1 MKLPSAKWMNKMKGR
16 VIKGIAGFY
25 YVQTKTGLYECKAK
39 GIFRKQKIKII
50 PGDYVTIEVLNEEEK
65 KGNIETLADR
75 KNELI
80 RPVVSNVEQAL
91 IIFAASQPEPNFNLL
106 DRLILLMEEQ
116 EVEISICFNKADL
129 VTEQEKERLR
139 EIYRN
144 CGCEVFFTSTKE
156 KQGIGELK
164 EKLFGKTTVLAGPS
178 GVGKSSTINLLQNHV
193 MMETGAVSEKI
204 ARGKHTTRHAE
215 LIEIEEGTYIVDT
228 PGFSS
233 LYTLDIEKEQ
243 LKEYYEEFKEC
254 SGGCRF
260 LGCLHYKEPDC
271 LVKEKVE
278 TGEISKLRYENYIQI
293 LEEIKEKRKY

>member
-1 MKLPSAKWMNKMKGR
+1 MQGR

-25 YVQTKTGLYECKAK
+25 YVQTTTGLYECKAK

-65 KGNIETLADR
+65 KGNIETLEDR
-75 KNELI
+75 KNQLI
-80 RPVVSNVEQAL
+80 RPVVSNVDQAL

-116 EVEISICFNKADL
+116 EVDILLCFNKADL
-129 VTEQEKERLR
+129 ITEEEKNRLTK
-139 EIYRN
+139 IYQN
-144 CGCEVFFTSTKE
+144 CGCKLFFTSTKE
-156 KQGIGELK
+156 NVGIAELK
-164 EKLFGKTTVLAGPS
+164 AELSGKTTVLAGPS
-178 GVGKSSTINLLQNHV
+178 GVGKSSTINLLQNQIL
-193 MMETGAVSEKI
+193 METGEVSEKI

-215 LIEIEEGTYIVDT
+215 LIGTQEGTYIVDT

-233 LYTLDIEKEQ
+233 LYTLDIEKEE
-243 LKEYYEEFKEC
+243 LKEYYKEFKEC
-254 SGGCRF
+254 NGGCRF

-278 TGEISKLRYENYIQI
+278 SGEISKIRYENYIQI
-293 LEEIKEKRKY
+293 LEEIKDKKKY